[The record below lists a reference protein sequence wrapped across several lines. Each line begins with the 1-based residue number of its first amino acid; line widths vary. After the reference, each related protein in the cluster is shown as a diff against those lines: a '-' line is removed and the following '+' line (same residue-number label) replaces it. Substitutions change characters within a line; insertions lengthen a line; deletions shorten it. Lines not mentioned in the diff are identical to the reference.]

1 MTGNGGSAA
10 AVEGAPPSRERLV
23 ALGLLAMAAALR
35 LVHLLTVRD
44 APFFSILY
52 IDPLMYDEWG
62 LRIASG
68 RLLSEQPFFLD
79 PLYPYFLGLI
89 YATLGH
95 SYFAVAAVQSLLGAL
110 VAPLVFLSARRW
122 FDLPTATAAGAI
134 AAVYVPAIYFGGL
147 LMKPALAMFWV
158 AVWLWLFSRCFR
170 ETRHWAEW
178 SLAGVVFGLACLTR
192 GNLMLV
198 TPVLVLGLLFR
209 DARTRGAR
217 RFVPER
223 RRFVEAG
230 AWIAGLAV
238 VLALPAAHNI
248 VVGGEFILTT
258 ANAGAN
264 FYIGNNPSNATGE
277 YQQLPFIRAN
287 PKYEQQDFARE
298 AQRRGRRVLSDRELS
313 AFWFG
318 ESWRWVR
325 EEPRA
330 WLRLLW
336 SKLRAFWGAYEI
348 PDSLDYYLYR
358 EFAPV
363 LRLPVPGFG
372 LLAPLALLGA
382 LLALRRSGW
391 PRLLLLLVAA
401 YCLSIV
407 AFFVFSRFRMVVIP
421 ALYVFAA
428 HAGVELTRR
437 WRAAVRGGAVTW
449 RPALMATG
457 LFILFWTFVNVPVRA
472 RTDGW
477 AFRVASAIGLPTRG
491 ETSMLGRHNLGVAYA
506 RKAKDVSSSEEEA
519 HWLALAEVEL
529 RRAIELQGPENV
541 SARSHVELGKVLARQ
556 NRNRDAIAVYN
567 EGARIEPGDFK
578 IHHALGILYFR
589 EGERERAAEA
599 FHTALELA
607 PRHVLSAIRLGE
619 TLLELGRAEEAAPA
633 FRHALQISPDNA
645 RAQRGLA
652 TARAR
657 LNSGPQF
664 SQGSD

>member
-1 MTGNGGSAA
+1 MTGDTASVDPAESAT
-10 AVEGAPPSRERLV
+10 PSRERLV
-23 ALGLLAMAAALR
+23 ALGLLAVAAALR
-35 LVHLLTVRD
+35 LAHLLTVRD

-68 RLLSEQPFFLD
+68 RLFSEQPFFLD
-79 PLYPYFLGLI
+79 PLYPYFLGLV

-95 SYFAVAAVQSLLGAL
+95 SYVAVAAVQSLLGAL
-110 VAPLVFLSARRW
+110 VPPLVFFSTRRW

-134 AAVYVPAIYFGGL
+134 AAIYVPAVYFGGL
-147 LMKPALAMFWV
+147 LMKPALAMFLV

-178 SLAGVVFGLACLTR
+178 LAAGVVFGLACLTR

-198 TPVLVLGLLFR
+198 TPLLALGLLLR
-209 DARTRGAR
+209 DARGPETPR
-217 RFVPER
+217 RLPER
-223 RRFVEAG
+223 RRFVETG
-230 AWIAGLAV
+230 AWIAGIALI
-238 VLALPAAHNI
+238 LALPAAHN
-248 VVGGEFILTT
+248 VAVGRELILTT

-264 FYIGNNPSNATGE
+264 FYIGNNASNATGE

-298 AQRRGRRVLSDRELS
+298 AQRRGGQVLSDRELS

-348 PDSLDYYLYR
+348 PDSLDYHLYR

-382 LLALRRSGW
+382 ALALRRPGW
-391 PRLLLLLVAA
+391 PRLLLLLVGA

-407 AFFVFSRFRMVVIP
+407 AFFVFSRFRMVVVP
-421 ALYVFAA
+421 ALYVLAA
-428 HAGVELTRR
+428 HAGVELVRR
-437 WRAAVRGGAVTW
+437 WRAAVRGGDGTW
-449 RPALMATG
+449 RPALLATG
-457 LFILFWTFVNVPVRA
+457 LLLLCWVFVNVPVRA

-477 AFRVASAIGLPTRG
+477 SFRAASVIGLPTRG

-506 RKAKDVSSSEEEA
+506 RRAKEVSSSDEEA
-519 HWLALAEVEL
+519 HWLAQAEEEL
-529 RRAIELQGPENV
+529 RRAIGLQGPETD

-556 NRNRDAIAVYN
+556 DRNRDAIAVYD
-567 EGARIEPGDFK
+567 EGARIEPGDFQ
-578 IHHALGILYFR
+578 IHHALGILHHR
-589 EGERERAAEA
+589 EGERERAADA
-599 FHTALELA
+599 FLAALKLA

-619 TLLELGRAEEAAPA
+619 TLLELDRAEEAAPA

-652 TARAR
+652 AARAR
-657 LNSGPQF
+657 IETNPARRE
-664 SQGSD
+664 